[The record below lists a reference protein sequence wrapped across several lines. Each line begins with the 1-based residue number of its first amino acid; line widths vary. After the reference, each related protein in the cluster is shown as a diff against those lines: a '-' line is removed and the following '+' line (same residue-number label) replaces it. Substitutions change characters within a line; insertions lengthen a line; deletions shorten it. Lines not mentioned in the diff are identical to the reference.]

1 MTLSFAYDI
10 TMYKFW
16 HKNLGVAMVIGI
28 DIDKVI
34 SDFDEGV
41 FKDYIKEAQK
51 LKKYFDEKL
60 GYNLYK
66 LFPDILKE
74 EK

>member
-1 MTLSFAYDI
+1 
-10 TMYKFW
+10 
-16 HKNLGVAMVIGI
+16 MVIGI

-41 FKDYIKEAQK
+41 FLDHIKEAQK

>member
-1 MTLSFAYDI
+1 
-10 TMYKFW
+10 
-16 HKNLGVAMVIGI
+16 MVIGI

-41 FKDYIKEAQK
+41 FKDHIKEAQK

-66 LFPDILKE
+66 LFPDVLE
-74 EK
+74 NDF

>member
-1 MTLSFAYDI
+1 
-10 TMYKFW
+10 
-16 HKNLGVAMVIGI
+16 MVIGI